1 MANEESPH
9 VETLNEFFAL
19 KPMEL
24 SHADLTAIVEGLIE
38 QSTRW
43 DAEANAKSGKRI
55 SSKKIPAGKNAATK
69 TFEGLK
75 L

>member
-1 MANEESPH
+1 MPESPLPH
-9 VETLNEFFAL
+9 VETLNDFFAL

-24 SHADLTAIVEGLIE
+24 SHEDLTTIVEGLIE

-43 DAEANAKSGKRI
+43 NAEANAKSNKRI
-55 SSKKIPAGKNAATK
+55 SSKKIPVGKNAAAK